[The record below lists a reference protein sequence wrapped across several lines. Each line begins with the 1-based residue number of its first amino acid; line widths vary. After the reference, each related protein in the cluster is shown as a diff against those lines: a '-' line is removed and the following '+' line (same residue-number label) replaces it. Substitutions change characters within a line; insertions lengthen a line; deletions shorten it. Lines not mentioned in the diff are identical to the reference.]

1 MPASEAFRSDSPAS
15 RRSQRPWLLLLVV
28 LLLSLTTAAAARGAD
43 LKVVASFSI
52 LADLVR
58 QVGGERIR
66 LTTLVG
72 VNGDAHVYEP
82 TPADAA
88 AVAAADI
95 VFVNGLHFEGF
106 VPRLLAASGT
116 RAPVVELSQ
125 GAALLDEAGRPIDG
139 SAEARHSP
147 DDEDDVQDQDGH
159 DHGDDDHGDYDHG
172 DHDHGDHD
180 HGGREHDAHDHAGE
194 PQASHGPAGQD
205 PHRHDHGPINP
216 HAWQS
221 VANARVY
228 VANLAAA
235 FCRIDPSDC
244 EGYRS
249 RAKGYDDALAAV
261 DRDVRAILDAIPAD
275 RRTVITSHDAF
286 GYFGHAYR
294 LRFLAP
300 RGLSTEAEA
309 SARDMVTLI
318 RQLRASRASALFVEN
333 VGDPRLVEQLARETG
348 LRVGGVLYP
357 DSLSDR
363 SGPASTYVEMMRHNA
378 RTLAG
383 AILSA
388 PAGSGPR

>member
-159 DHGDDDHGDYDHG
+159 DHGD
-172 DHDHGDHD
+172 HD
-180 HGGREHDAHDHAGE
+180 HGGREHDAHDHAVQQHGAHDHAGKS
-194 PQASHGPAGQD
+194 QGSHGAAGQD
-205 PHRHDHGPINP
+205 PHQHDHGPINP

-249 RAKGYDDALAAV
+249 RAKGYDEALAAV

-318 RQLRASRASALFVEN
+318 RQLRASRASALFIEN

-348 LRVGGVLYP
+348 LRVGGVLYS